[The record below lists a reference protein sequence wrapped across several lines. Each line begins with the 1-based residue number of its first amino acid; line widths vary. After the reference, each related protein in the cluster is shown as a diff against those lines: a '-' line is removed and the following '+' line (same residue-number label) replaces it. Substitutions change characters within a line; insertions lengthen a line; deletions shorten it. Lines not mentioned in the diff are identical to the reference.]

1 MSIYRDHDEPSPS
14 IPTELTARHL
24 YAAVA
29 LVGHIITTPP
39 ETLLRRLD
47 EVAGECFEVADA
59 MIEASA
65 RD

>member
-1 MSIYRDHDEPSPS
+1 MTTYPYEPSPS
-14 IPTELTARHL
+14 LPTTLTARDL

-29 LVGHIITTPP
+29 LIGHIITTPP

-59 MIEASA
+59 MLAASVEA
-65 RD
+65 

>member
-1 MSIYRDHDEPSPS
+1 MTTYHDDELSPS

-29 LVGHIITTPP
+29 LIGHIITTPP

-59 MIEASA
+59 MLAASVEA
-65 RD
+65 